1 MRENILIALAVLILA
16 TMWFQ
21 FATQRANDRYAVIT
35 GSNMMTVL
43 LDKKT
48 GVTWRNCICDAKSNI
63 PGCWERMYTLN
74 VEDYSKPIGEVT
86 INKKIRKDL
95 AKQAKNA
102 PVPAAQQGA
111 QTPQTAPAK

>member
-1 MRENILIALAVLILA
+1 MKTSDFYYDLPEELIAQDPLENRSDSRLMV
-16 TMWFQ
+16 
-21 FATQRANDRYAVIT
+21 
-35 GSNMMTVL
+35 

>member
-1 MRENILIALAVLILA
+1 MKDNILMVLAVVILA

-21 FATQRANDRYAVIT
+21 YANQNTNNRYAVIT

-48 GVTWRNCICDAKSNI
+48 GVTWRNCICDTKSNI

-74 VEDYSKPIGEVT
+74 AEDYSKPIGEVV
-86 INKKIRKDL
+86 INKKLIKDL
-95 AKQAKNA
+95 EKQAKQA
-102 PVPAAQQGA
+102 PAQPAQPQT
-111 QTPQTAPAK
+111 QTPAEEQK

>member
-1 MRENILIALAVLILA
+1 MKDNILIALAVVILA

-21 FATQRANDRYAVIT
+21 FAEQKANDRYAVIT

-48 GVTWRNCICDAKSNI
+48 GVTWRNCICDTKSNI

-74 VEDYSKPIGEVT
+74 AEDYSKPIGEVT
-86 INKKIRKDL
+86 INKKLKKDL
-95 AKQAKNA
+95 AKQAQNA
-102 PVPAAQQGA
+102 PGPTAQPQA
-111 QTPQTAPAK
+111 QAPAEAQK

>member
-1 MRENILIALAVLILA
+1 MKDNILMALAVVILA

-21 FATQRANDRYAVIT
+21 YANQNTNNRYAVIT

-48 GVTWRNCICDAKSNI
+48 GVTWRNCICDTKSNI

-74 VEDYSKPIGEVT
+74 AEDYSKPIGEVV
-86 INKKIRKDL
+86 INKKLIKDL
-95 AKQAKNA
+95 EKQAKQA
-102 PVPAAQQGA
+102 PAQPQT
-111 QTPQTAPAK
+111 QTPAEEQK